1 MDEWQGS
8 QLKWAIL
15 QTLLEFRF
23 AFCFFSSSQ
32 LPGARLVAAFA
43 TSKLCFGECKSPVTV
58 CTVLIQIQQIVFIV
72 KSFKATGS
80 DWILIDIIIWF
91 ICVWKSDV
99 LISGVWMCVSCL
111 TLSVKTHVVVLQL
124 STWTT
129 LDCSIT
135 EIIKT
140 DLGWQNVSI
149 ISWGWTIN
157 DW

>member
-58 CTVLIQIQQIVFIV
+58 CINSNTTDCLYCKKFQ
-72 KSFKATGS
+72 S
-80 DWILIDIIIWF
+80 DWLRLYFDRCIIWF